1 MQNGATVEKTSQDY
15 GVSPMPIGAAG
26 VAMIHA
32 RDIADIAVAELLR
45 RERADSTLDRV
56 TLELVGPQ
64 ALTGASLAK
73 S

>member
-1 MQNGATVEKTSQDY
+1 
-15 GVSPMPIGAAG
+15 
-26 VAMIHA
+26 MIDA